1 MAIAAEALAVI
12 AGTAPP
18 QAALSTRAHRRMR
31 DLLGRLDRREFDE
44 GTFAEIARGIGM
56 SARD

>member
-1 MAIAAEALAVI
+1 MEIVAEALAAI

-31 DLLGRLDRREFDE
+31 DLLSRLDSRESDD
-44 GTFAEIARGIGM
+44 GTLAEIARGIGM